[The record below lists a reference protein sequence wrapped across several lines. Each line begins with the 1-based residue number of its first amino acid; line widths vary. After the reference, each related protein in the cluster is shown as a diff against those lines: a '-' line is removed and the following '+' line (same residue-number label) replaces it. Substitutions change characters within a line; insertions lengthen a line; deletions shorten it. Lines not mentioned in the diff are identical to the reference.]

1 MQQGHGILFAWHIPE
16 PFCILLLQIGEN
28 SCVYELAHKALADE
42 ELDEI
47 ARRDITLSL
56 VVAHCN
62 AAKDLF
68 QEEKVR
74 LLLLLL
80 LTK

>member
-1 MQQGHGILFAWHIPE
+1 M
-16 PFCILLLQIGEN
+16 LQIGEN
-28 SCVYELAHKALADE
+28 ACVYELAHKALADE
-42 ELDEI
+42 DLDEI

-80 LTK
+80 LLLLTRWNHCVLCLRLG